1 METPLCNFCL
11 KSGILCQK
19 CQKKVESGQVGETD
33 IRIARLLMKLEGK
46 YPPLQKI
53 VFYNAYEIDDVLAI
67 VVGKGNLSAFLGGDG
82 KIMREI
88 ADNSNKKI
96 RIIEKQG
103 DMRKF
108 LEDLFAPAAITTI
121 NKIWL
126 PDGTTETRVI
136 LPNRPRRM
144 PLKTK
149 VLKELAKNIRGI
161 TLRIAFEDQM
171 EKIIRE

>member
-1 METPLCNFCL
+1 MKTPLCNFCL

-19 CQKKVESGQVGETD
+19 CQIKIEKGQIGPTD
-33 IRIARLLMKLEGK
+33 IQIAKILMKLEDK

-53 VFYNAYEIDDVLAI
+53 RFYNAYEIDNVLAI
-67 VVGKGNLSAFLGGDG
+67 VVGRGNLSAFLSSNG
-82 KIMREI
+82 KILRDL
-88 ADNSNKKI
+88 ADNTGKKI
-96 RIIEKQG
+96 RVLEKYG
-103 DMRKF
+103 EARKF
-108 LEDLFAPAAITTI
+108 LEDLFVPVNITTI

-136 LPNRPRRM
+136 LSRRPRRL

-149 VLKELAKNIRGI
+149 VLKQLAQKIRGI

-171 EKIIRE
+171 DKGI

>member
-46 YPPLQKI
+46 NPSLQKI
-53 VFYNAYEIDDVLAI
+53 SFYNAYEIDDVLAI
-67 VVGKGNLSAFLGGDG
+67 VVGKGNLSSFLGNDG
-82 KIMREI
+82 KILREI
-88 ADNSNKKI
+88 AENSNKKI

-103 DMRKF
+103 DVRKF

-136 LPNRPRRM
+136 LSKRRRRM

-149 VLKELAKNIRGI
+149 VLKELAKRIRGI